1 MKVKFFFNFGF
12 MIAQNILNLTGLI
25 VNIIGAYLMY
35 HNAPPVNSQTFLY
48 RDEEM
53 KEKIKKDKHKNK
65 MSRYGMFLLFNWL
78 FLSVYS
84 FTS

>member
-1 MKVKFFFNFGF
+1 

-25 VNIIGAYLMY
+25 VNIVGAYLMY
-35 HNAPPVNSQTFLY
+35 RNAPPVNSQTFLY

-65 MSRYGMFLLFNWL
+65 MSRYGMFLLFIGF
-78 FLSVYS
+78 FLQ
-84 FTS
+84 FIALLINCLAW